1 MSDASQP
8 GHSNMAAA
16 ARAATAAAEA
26 MDVDG
31 FAVISSTF
39 RVNLESID
47 KLVERSKAFD
57 TLREAYKTFVMDSAL
72 QICKDTNEDL
82 RMDLE
87 DYVTNIMSVTKARFM
102 QRASKGGQ
110 WSKKLEE
117 ARSVLKKEDFRA
129 GRLND
134 EFWRDTEDSYFGKIC
149 EERRDRLESFEAG
162 MKQAGKIVAED
173 GMNDSGIGVPDGTMT
188 T

>member
-47 KLVERSKAFD
+47 KLVETSKAFD

-162 MKQAGKIVAED
+162 MKQAGKIVAEARKFQ
-173 GMNDSGIGVPDGTMT
+173 G
-188 T
+188 